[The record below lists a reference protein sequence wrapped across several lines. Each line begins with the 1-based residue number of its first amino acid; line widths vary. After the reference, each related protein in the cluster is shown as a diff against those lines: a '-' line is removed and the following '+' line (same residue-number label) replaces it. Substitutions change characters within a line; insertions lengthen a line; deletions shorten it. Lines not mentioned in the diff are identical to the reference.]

1 MVTFLAGLILF
12 LGVHSAQALYPG
24 LRMAAIARLGA
35 NGWKALYS
43 VMSLAGLWLLVA
55 GYVAARPTADVLW
68 NPPVGVMH
76 LAAGLNLVAFVLL
89 AASGFPGNAIRVKL
103 VHPMTLGVKTW
114 AFAHLLANGDSVSML
129 LFSAVLLWAVLVFRA
144 ARRRQTQA
152 SASASTSAR
161 ATLATVLV
169 GGGAWVWFALLG
181 HEWLVGVAV
190 LAH

>member
-43 VMSLAGLWLLVA
+43 VLSLAGLWLLVA

-68 NPPVGVMH
+68 DPPVGVMH

-169 GGGAWVWFALLG
+169 GGGAWVWFALFG